1 MILSEWAG
9 RTSGRRSFAAQ
20 LSPDRDVTMI
30 LSRSRNASTIAEL
43 KDRLTSLD
51 DHCLTD
57 LVAGMDALNRGDLTF
72 AVTPV
77 TKPITDT
84 DATGD
89 VAELVALFNGM
100 LDKAQTA
107 IAGYNAFRE
116 ELRAALG
123 DASCL
128 ADLQQRLTSLSDNC
142 LVSLGTGLD
151 AMTRGDLTV
160 DARPVTKP
168 LTAAPGD
175 ELGSLGETFNVML
188 GRAQTGIGAYN
199 TMRDQ
204 LGEMIG
210 EIAETATA
218 VAGASDQMAATAVQT
233 GQAIDEIARASADL
247 AGGAERQV
255 GAISSTQELS
265 HEAASLASTAHEIA
279 GQGVE
284 MTAQIASI
292 ADQTNLLALNAAIEA
307 ARAGEHGRGFAV
319 VADEVRKLAESSAA
333 TVRDTEAAF
342 NELAHS
348 VTQVAEVVQ
357 RIEAATGDVLSVA
370 EGASA
375 ATEQV
380 SASAQQSS
388 ASTQEVS
395 AATQELAARATE
407 LDQLVGRFTL
417 SSAA

>member
-1 MILSEWAG
+1 MPL
-9 RTSGRRSFAAQ
+9 T
-20 LSPDRDVTMI
+20 
-30 LSRSRNASTIAEL
+30 RSRNASTIAAL

-51 DHCLTD
+51 ANCLTD
-57 LVAGMDALNRGDLTF
+57 LVAGMDALNAGDLTLE
-72 AVTPV
+72 VTPV
-77 TKPITDT
+77 TEPITDVH
-84 DATGD
+84 ASGD
-89 VAELVALFNGM
+89 VAELVALFNTM

-116 ELRAALG
+116 QMRVALG
-123 DASCL
+123 DQSCL
-128 ADLQQRLTSLSDNC
+128 TDLQVRLTSLSDNC
-142 LVSLGTGLD
+142 LASLGSGLE
-151 AMTRGDLTV
+151 AITRGDLTV
-160 DARPVTKP
+160 GADPVTTP
-168 LTAAPGD
+168 LAAAPGQQ
-175 ELGSLGETFNVML
+175 LGHLGETFNVML
-188 GRAQTGIGAYN
+188 GRAQSGLGSYN
-199 TMRDQ
+199 QMRGQ
-204 LGEMIG
+204 LGDMLG
-210 EIAETATA
+210 EIADTASA

-255 GAISSTQELS
+255 GAISDTQQLS
-265 HEAASLASTAHEIA
+265 HQAADLAATAHEIA

-284 MTAQIASI
+284 MTTQIASI

-333 TVRDTEAAF
+333 TVRDTEQAF
-342 NELAHS
+342 NELSRS

-357 RIEAATGDVLSVA
+357 RIESATGDVLNVA
-370 EGASA
+370 EDASA
-375 ATEQV
+375 ATQQV
-380 SASAQQSS
+380 SASAEQSS

-417 SSAA
+417 TAS

>member
-1 MILSEWAG
+1 
-9 RTSGRRSFAAQ
+9 
-20 LSPDRDVTMI
+20 
-30 LSRSRNASTIAEL
+30 
-43 KDRLTSLD
+43 
-51 DHCLTD
+51 
-57 LVAGMDALNRGDLTF
+57 
-72 AVTPV
+72 
-77 TKPITDT
+77 
-84 DATGD
+84 
-89 VAELVALFNGM
+89 
-100 LDKAQTA
+100 
-107 IAGYNAFRE
+107 
-116 ELRAALG
+116 
-123 DASCL
+123 
-128 ADLQQRLTSLSDNC
+128 
-142 LVSLGTGLD
+142 
-151 AMTRGDLTV
+151 
-160 DARPVTKP
+160 
-168 LTAAPGD
+168 
-175 ELGSLGETFNVML
+175 
-188 GRAQTGIGAYN
+188 
-199 TMRDQ
+199 
-204 LGEMIG
+204 
-210 EIAETATA
+210 
-218 VAGASDQMAATAVQT
+218 MAATAVQT

-247 AGGAERQV
+247 AGGAERKV

-333 TVRDTEAAF
+333 TVRDTEEAF
-342 NELAHS
+342 NDLARS

-417 SSAA
+417 ATA